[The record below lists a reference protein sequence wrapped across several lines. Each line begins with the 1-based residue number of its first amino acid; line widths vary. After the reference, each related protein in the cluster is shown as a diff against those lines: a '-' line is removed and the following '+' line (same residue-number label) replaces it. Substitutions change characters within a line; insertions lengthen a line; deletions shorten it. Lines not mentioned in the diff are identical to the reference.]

1 MSNKKRAYRLEIGSA
16 HDKFQ
21 SSRAKIQMF
30 GGGFGNG
37 KTTAGVIKALQI
49 AKDYPGS
56 NGLVARST
64 YPKLSS
70 TVRKEFNYWT
80 PPEWQARNVDSKQNL
95 IELTN
100 GSTINFSHV
109 QQTGKSQES
118 STSNLLSATYDWILI
133 DQIEDP
139 EITEKD
145 FLDLLGRLRGQTPYQ
160 GDDPTMPA
168 SGPRWFMVLCNPT
181 RNWVYRKL
189 VKPVHD
195 LRAGIHNPDLM
206 VDPETGDPMIEIVEA
221 STYENKDNLPEDFI
235 STLEGAYKGQMRERF
250 LLGKWGAYE
259 GLVYPE
265 YDPTIHTID
274 HGVMENYYNMLLTE
288 GVENNVHE
296 AYDHGIA
303 QPACYLFSFTDPVG
317 NVFVMDGFYEKEQTI
332 RALAKKM
339 KQIREGYG
347 IADDSLLE
355 TDDEFDEAVFGLR
368 VLADPAVFRRTSGN
382 SATVGR
388 TVSGLFKDEGI
399 KMQRA
404 NNDILSG
411 IAKVQSYLYVDE
423 YHRHPIY
430 PDVVGAPRIFFS
442 KKLDFLDREFV
453 DYYWKKNTDG
463 QYDDIPQDKNDH
475 GMDTVKY
482 LLTHR
487 PRVATFRAKR
497 NVLPPRRTRWREID
511 TPATSNKRHRYA

>member
-16 HDKFQ
+16 HDRFQ

-37 KTTAGVIKALQI
+37 KTTAGVIKGLKLAR
-49 AKDYPGS
+49 DYPGS

-64 YPKLSS
+64 YPKLTS

-100 GSTINFSHV
+100 GSVINFSHV

-168 SGPRWFMVLCNPT
+168 SGPRWFMILCNPT

-195 LRAGIHNPDLM
+195 LKAGIRNPDLM
-206 VDPETGDPMIEIVEA
+206 VDEQTDEVLIDIIEA

-235 STLEGAYKGQMRERF
+235 TTLEGTYKGQMRDRF

-259 GLVYPE
+259 GLVYPD
-265 YDPTIHTID
+265 YDPTVHVINHD
-274 HGVMENYYNMLLTE
+274 LMRQYYQLMLDQGVD
-288 GVENNVHE
+288 NNIVE

-303 QPACYLFSFTDPVG
+303 QPACYLLSFTDPMG
-317 NVFVMDGFYEKEQTI
+317 NIFVLDGFYEKEQTV
-332 RALAKKM
+332 RSLAKKM
-339 KQIREGYG
+339 KEIRAAYG
-347 IADDSLLE
+347 LADDGLIE
-355 TDDEFDEAVFGLR
+355 ENEEFTSSDFGMR
-368 VLADPAVFRRTSGN
+368 VLADPAIFRRSTGTAN
-382 SATVGR
+382 TVGR
-388 TVSGLFKDEGI
+388 TVAGLFRDEGI
-399 KMQRA
+399 RMIRG

-411 IAKVQSYLYVDE
+411 LAKVQSYLYIDE
-423 YHRHPIY
+423 YHRHPIHSNI
-430 PDVVGAPRIFFS
+430 VGAPRIYFS
-442 KKLDFLDREFV
+442 SKLDFIDREIV
-453 DYYWKKNTDG
+453 DYYWKKTPDG
-463 QYDDIPQDKNDH
+463 QYDDIPMDKNDH
-475 GMDTVKY
+475 AMDTVKY

-487 PRVATFRAKR
+487 PRVATFRPR
-497 NVLPPRRTRWREID
+497 RLELPPRRRTWREID
-511 TPATSNKRHRYA
+511 TPATSNRRHRYA